1 MKNNRAPLLCYFK
14 QCASFCSH
22 QWIQTRVTVQKR
34 PIPIKIG
41 DFGSCVTLKFEGWPR
56 KIGHLFYTTSSFVH
70 CIIAICVF
78 KLELVRKPPNWGKI
92 CFDLCDLDL
101 CMDIT
106 FVKGNNS
113 WIFHHDTMTGTL
125 WKRSNRWTD
134 GLKWSQLKITV
145 ISPRG
150 QWVQDYFHPQHIFQ
164 PQVTTDEHMDVCTFL
179 IHSMNHVKSHQQDK
193 CKIYRTKNRR
203 TVTPLH
209 TSPAGSVLF

>member
-1 MKNNRAPLLCYFK
+1 MHHFIIICEFK
-14 QCASFCSH
+14 LEL
-22 QWIQTRVTVQKR
+22 RVVT
-34 PIPIKIG
+34 
-41 DFGSCVTLKFEGWPR
+41 SVTLTFDLWPFAWTSLLSLVITPENFMMIR
-56 KIGHLFYTTSSFVH
+56 WEHSQKGVTDRHRRTENTIHVAAWSQLKIGHLFYTTTSFVH

-78 KLELVRKPPNWGKI
+78 KLELQSGNHQIGAKFVLTSVTLT
-92 CFDLCDLDL
+92 F

-164 PQVTTDEHMDVCTFL
+164 PQVTTDKHMDVCTF
-179 IHSMNHVKSHQQDK
+179 
-193 CKIYRTKNRR
+193 
-203 TVTPLH
+203 
-209 TSPAGSVLF
+209 